1 MKWIIDRFEEDYA
14 VIECENNYFNVPKN
28 TLPDNLAEGD
38 VLNIEIDTAE
48 TEKRKNQA
56 NNRLKR
62 LFGE

>member
-48 TEKRKNQA
+48 TKKRKNQA
-56 NNRLKR
+56 NNRLKK

>member
-14 VIECENNYFNVPKN
+14 VIECENNYFNIPKN

-48 TEKRKNQA
+48 TKKRKNQA
-56 NNRLKR
+56 NNRLKK